1 MIARLALVAVLVM
14 TGCSTQNVNYSLDP
28 AILDSHLSTLELLDS
43 WDIRGRLSV
52 RTDKGGHIGRI
63 VWARSGTNHQ
73 IDIYGS
79 LGSGHIRIVVD
90 SREAVLTD
98 SDGWIS
104 VGANAQRVL
113 DAYLGWRFPVT
124 EMESWILGKA
134 YPDSFA
140 EQKWDTLGHV
150 VEIEQEGW
158 QVLFSQYD
166 TFDGYDL
173 PTRYRILASDEL
185 QQEMAE
191 KRPQAEV
198 PNEIRLVIS
207 TWSLN

>member
-14 TGCSTQNVNYSLDP
+14 TGCSTQTVNYSFDP
-28 AILDSHLSTLELLDS
+28 AILDSHLSTLDLLDS
-43 WDIRGRLSV
+43 WNIRGRLSV

-63 VWARSGTNHQ
+63 AWARSGTNHQ

-79 LGSGHIRIVVD
+79 LGSGHIRILTNP
-90 SREAVLTD
+90 REAVLTD
-98 SDGWIS
+98 SDGWTS
-104 VGANAQRVL
+104 VGANAQHVL
-113 DAYLGWRFPVT
+113 DVYLGWRFPVT

-134 YPDSFA
+134 YPYSSA
-140 EQKWDTLGHV
+140 EKKWDTLGHV

-158 QVLFSQYD
+158 QVVFSQYD

-173 PTRYRILASDEL
+173 PTRYRFFASDGL

-191 KRPQAEV
+191 QRPQAEV

-207 TWSLN
+207 SWSLN

>member
-14 TGCSTQNVNYSLDP
+14 TGCSTQTVSYSFDP
-28 AILDSHLSTLELLDS
+28 AVLDAHLSTLDLVDS

-63 VWARSGTNHQ
+63 AWVRSGANQQ

-79 LGSGHIRIVVD
+79 LGSGHIRIAVNP
-90 SREAVLTD
+90 RGAVLTD
-98 SDGWIS
+98 SDGWTAAGTS
-104 VGANAQRVL
+104 AQRVL
-113 DAYLGWRFPVT
+113 DVYLGWRFPVT

-134 YPDSFA
+134 YPYSSA
-140 EQKWDTLGHV
+140 ERKWDALGHI

-158 QVLFSQYD
+158 QVVFSRYN

-173 PTRYRILASDEL
+173 PTRYRFFASDDL

-191 KRPQAEV
+191 QQAQAAV

-207 TWSLN
+207 SWSLN